1 MLVTASALS
10 RFEIELEVR
19 ISASDLGDRVDG
31 AVRERG
37 PAQIR
42 VDDDPRR
49 VDGGPQAR
57 ADFFAKLLAHGLLE
71 RRDPHFELVFRQ
83 ALRDRSTKLGAY
95 GSGGVRDRLSS
106 ERVREG
112 VDCRSRQNSL
122 DARHTPE
129 ERFAAVGRGGRRGEP
144 L

>member
-1 MLVTASALS
+1 MPVALMAG
-10 RFEIELEVR
+10 RKLAR
-19 ISASDLGDRVDG
+19 ISSRSFS
-31 AVRERG
+31 
-37 PAQIR
+37 P
-42 VDDDPRR
+42 
-49 VDGGPQAR
+49 
-57 ADFFAKLLAHGLLE
+57 HGLLE

-83 ALRDRSTKLGAY
+83 ARRDRSTKLGAY

-129 ERFAAVGRGGRRGEP
+129 ERFATVGRGGRRGEP